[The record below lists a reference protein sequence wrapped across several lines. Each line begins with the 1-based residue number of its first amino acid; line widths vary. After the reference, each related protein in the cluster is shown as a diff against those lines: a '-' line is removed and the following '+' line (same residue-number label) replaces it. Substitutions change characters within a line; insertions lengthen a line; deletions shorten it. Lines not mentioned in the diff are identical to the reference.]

1 MVGMKKNNVKETLLT
16 ELGIDEREFDEKTP
30 KQIIEQEK
38 IKYLNANEVERG
50 IMFGSSLTARVMQG
64 ATILSKSEDLA
75 KAVQITS
82 DLQDNLEGI
91 VHVIKDR
98 FEPIFPDFD
107 QGAAISI
114 GVRIRNA
121 FNRVKKSEMALYRDG
136 SSVWVLNY
144 IMKGIT
150 EGKSKNKFIRNLRKN
165 PEKLDVFK
173 KELESYVRVRWDY
186 EMMKEGTFRNSL
198 TEQENKD
205 KVTLNMEVLGMFD
218 KNA

>member
-75 KAVQITS
+75 KAVQITA

-107 QGAAISI
+107 QRSEE
-114 GVRIRNA
+114 R
-121 FNRVKKSEMALYRDG
+121 RV
-136 SSVWVLNY
+136 
-144 IMKGIT
+144 
-150 EGKSKNKFIRNLRKN
+150 GK
-165 PEKLDVFK
+165 
-173 KELESYVRVRWDY
+173 RV
-186 EMMKEGTFRNSL
+186 
-198 TEQENKD
+198 
-205 KVTLNMEVLGMFD
+205 
-218 KNA
+218 